1 MSAVL
6 GTARRST
13 VIAAL
18 ALLLRAMPAG
28 AQEPA
33 GSVAALEGNAD
44 DLHPGQAAPV
54 ALKPADTVLLGDRL
68 HTASASKLRL
78 VFRDDSVLTLA
89 AESELA
95 VTAQLVGPARASST
109 LSLWVGTVRALVT
122 ERYKAPGSSF
132 ELETPTAV
140 AGVRG
145 TAFIVDYDAVRKV
158 TLVVSLFDVVCVRA
172 RGVAGPEVCLTP
184 RRYTEVREGKLPSVA
199 ATIDERRLA
208 ALIAATDIP
217 GGGIEPER
225 ELGPSAGLKPDERP
239 PEAVLPATAG
249 SVLSQP
255 ERARERAVSRD
266 GQAVDQPVEELEKLL
281 GQPKGVVSPP
291 PTTPPPTTP
300 PPTTP
305 PPTTPPPTTPP
316 ATLPPKQPPP
326 TQPPT
331 GVPPRPGQRPAR
343 GPAGIGQGR

>member
-1 MSAVL
+1 MGGVRRRTVAAVALVLSL
-6 GTARRST
+6 G
-13 VIAAL
+13 VVL
-18 ALLLRAMPAG
+18 AG
-28 AQEPA
+28 AQEPV
-33 GSVAALEGNAD
+33 GSVAALEGSAD
-44 DLHPGQAAPV
+44 AVHPGQPAPV
-54 ALKPADTVLLGDRL
+54 VLKPADAVLLGDRL
-68 HTASASKLRL
+68 HTAAASKLRL
-78 VFRDDSVLTLA
+78 LFRDDSVLTLA
-89 AESELA
+89 AESELT
-95 VTAQLVGPARASST
+95 VTAQLVGPARANST

-122 ERYKAPGSSF
+122 DRYKTPGSSF

-331 GVPPRPGQRPAR
+331 GVPPTPGQRPAR